1 MRILLLLALATV
13 VSRAD
18 EIWLG
23 ESMARLGFSN
33 NAPVREGQEERFE
46 RNNPRTVVIAERDK
60 DSITINGIRVD
71 IERAVRAK
79 AFKVKGQPDV
89 IRLTIERCDYEKV
102 LVPLLW
108 GPPAGSRKPFRI
120 VIDPG
125 HGGKDSGATNVALNL
140 QEKNLTLDV
149 GKRLAILLRQSGHEV
164 ILTRSTDVAVSLS
177 DRSKFANQVKADLFL
192 SLHFNAGPTN
202 KAKGI
207 ETYWLTPG
215 GQHSTKDT
223 ANAGSTAQLP
233 GNAFDALNIN
243 LAFEIQSALIASLG
257 STDRGTRRARW
268 VVLKDLKCPGVLIE
282 SAFLSDVSEA
292 RIYTQEAARQR
303 LAQTIA
309 AGVAAYEAKLR
320 R

>member
-89 IRLTIERCDYEKV
+89 TRLTIERCDYEKV

-108 GPPAGSRKPFRI
+108 GPPAGSRKPLRI

-164 ILTRSTDVAVSLS
+164 ILTRSTDVAVELS

-192 SLHFNAGPTN
+192 SLHFNAGPIN

>member
-1 MRILLLLALATV
+1 MRIFLLLVLATV

-46 RNNPRTVVIAERDK
+46 RNNPRTVVIVERDK
-60 DSITINGIRVD
+60 ESITINGIRID

-79 AFKVKGQPDV
+79 AYKVRGQPDV
-89 IRLTIERCDYEKV
+89 MRLTIERCDYEKV

-108 GPPAGSRKPFRI
+108 GPPTGSRRPLRI
-120 VIDPG
+120 VLDPG
-125 HGGKDSGATNVALNL
+125 HGGADSGTVNSALNL
-140 QEKNLTLDV
+140 QEKNLTLDLA
-149 GKRLAILLRQSGHEV
+149 KRLAILLQQSGHEV
-164 ILTRSTDVAVSLS
+164 LLTRSTDTAVALTE
-177 DRSKFANQVKADLFL
+177 RSKFANQVKADLFL

-202 KAKGI
+202 RAAGT

-215 GQHSTKDT
+215 GQHSTKDS
-223 ANAGSTAQLP
+223 ANTGSTAQLP
-233 GNAFDALNIN
+233 GNDYDALNIN
-243 LAFEIQSALIASLG
+243 LAYEIQRALIAGLG
-257 STDRGTRRARW
+257 SNDRGTRRARW

-282 SAFLSDVSEA
+282 SAFLSDMTEA
-292 RIYTQEAARQR
+292 RIYTQDAARQR
-303 LAQTIA
+303 LAQIIA